1 MSSGEEILRYAL
13 NDSYSSRYF
22 LLPFVPPHNL
32 RRHLAPLRL
41 RCGQIIAPDA
51 GDGPGAG
58 LHAETAVGVGKDGGD
73 GEQGGVG
80 VAEAAVEVVV
90 EAAAVGVGVGGQ
102 GGEVGGVRQTGVA
115 GGQVTEEG
123 VADVVVGGGGVG
135 ALQEGGDAG
144 VAEFCAG
151 AAYGAAVDEPGGG
164 GGVGVG
170 GVAADHGAD
179 GAVADEGAWDAAVA
193 RDCDVGG
200 VAAVEDA
207 VGRGSHEAAGVAAVG
222 LHGAAGGVAGHEG
235 T

>member
-13 NDSYSSRYF
+13 NDSCSSRYF
-22 LLPFVPPHNL
+22 LFPFIPPHNL

-41 RCGQIIAPDA
+41 RRGQVIAPDA

-90 EAAAVGVGVGGQ
+90 EAAAAGVGVGGE

-123 VADVVVGGGGVG
+123 VAEVAVGGGVG
-135 ALQEGGDAG
+135 ALQEGETLAWLSFPLGLLMG
-144 VAEFCAG
+144 PLWMSRVVEVASAL
-151 AAYGAAVDEPGGG
+151 
-164 GGVGVG
+164 
-170 GVAADHGAD
+170 VA
-179 GAVADEGAWDAAVA
+179 
-193 RDCDVGG
+193 
-200 VAAVEDA
+200 
-207 VGRGSHEAAGVAAVG
+207 
-222 LHGAAGGVAGHEG
+222 
-235 T
+235 